1 MFFLILLD
9 NFSYNE
15 LIMSRMK
22 STQIMRNELSFYS
35 QNELIL
41 ASKLYKKKLQNIV
54 NEATFYKIVEKF
66 SKNTKHSD

>member
-35 QNELIL
+35 QNELIF
-41 ASKLYKKKLQNIV
+41 ASKLYKEKLQNIV
-54 NEATFYKIVEKF
+54 NEAPFYKIVERL
-66 SKNTKHSD
+66 SKNTKHSN